1 MLFTKATY
9 AELRQGYTNRNG
21 FIFTALT
28 DPANVHDAI
37 VVHVP
42 QSAGCITPQLPHSSR
57 SFAEHL
63 ALIQSEGLEKA
74 IVISCGSFHQT
85 LRQTDS
91 IFRRCII
98 CHALN
103 GFAVKRPMV

>member
-1 MLFTKATY
+1 MFFTKATY

-21 FIFTALT
+21 FIFTTLT

-37 VVHVP
+37 VVHVL

-74 IVISCGSFHQT
+74 IVISDEIGWLSQCPSLQF
-85 LRQTDS
+85 LWVIPSDS
-91 IFRRCII
+91 
-98 CHALN
+98 AAD
-103 GFAVKRPMV
+103 GFD